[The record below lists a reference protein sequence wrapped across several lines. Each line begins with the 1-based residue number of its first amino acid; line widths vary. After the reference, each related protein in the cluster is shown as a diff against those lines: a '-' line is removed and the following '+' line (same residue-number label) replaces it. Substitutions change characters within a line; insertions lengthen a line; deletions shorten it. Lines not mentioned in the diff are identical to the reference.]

1 MQVKTTEH
9 HQIDKITCLVVSHE
23 NNQVDEDESAC
34 EWDPM
39 IVMGRKTFVPDQKIT
54 QVCLVIL
61 VFVLYIR

>member
-1 MQVKTTEH
+1 MQVKTTAH

-23 NNQVDEDESAC
+23 SNQVDQDESESAC

-39 IVMGRKTFVPDQKIT
+39 IVMGRKAFVPDQKIT

-61 VFVLYIR
+61 FF